1 MSECVR
7 AWYNEYKAR
16 VCVHYEECV
25 CGCARVCEWA
35 KESVRFQSQVSSHGW
50 LGRFLKSNASHEGD
64 IF

>member
-1 MSECVR
+1 MNVCVR
-7 AWYNEYKAR
+7 GTMSTKR
-16 VCVHYEECV
+16 VCVHYEVCV